1 MPFEC
6 SWASFREIL
15 PLHTIEELRDMLAAV
30 HEMMIVEE
38 GGLGGPPTPVPS
50 GGDDGSDDGGG
61 EPEAALPVD
70 PAPVVAAVLDALP
83 AFEADGSDDSER
95 GGDDEFNDMCEV
107 PASEAAEMMGWDTY
121 DDDYV
126 GS

>member
-1 MPFEC
+1 MKNWLAKFGNPGIAISDVSCAAAWPC
-6 SWASFREIL
+6 SRQ
-15 PLHTIEELRDMLAAV
+15 D
-30 HEMMIVEE
+30 
-38 GGLGGPPTPVPS
+38 
-50 GGDDGSDDGGG
+50 G

>member
-1 MPFEC
+1 MTWFGCHTHSYTSPE
-6 SWASFREIL
+6 AVENHVPGR
-15 PLHTIEELRDMLAAV
+15 PLSRKGPELALQRPLAARR
-30 HEMMIVEE
+30 
-38 GGLGGPPTPVPS
+38 
-50 GGDDGSDDGGG
+50 DGGGG

-121 DDDYV
+121 DDDYA